1 MVYPLGDFFEV
12 FIFLLTMSQ
21 LYSKR
26 IMPEDRQ
33 HTVNI
38 KSINLAFKC
47 CHKKF
52 NSRNSS

>member
-33 HTVNI
+33 HTVSI